1 MSLWLLDFEVDGGT
15 VSAGLTDHM
24 IAQLFEKSF
33 KKQVKFIKLIQQL
46 KENQSEE
53 LSESLT
59 TPSALRQVLV
69 FFYVPLYFLLIDWF
83 SLSP

>member
-1 MSLWLLDFEVDGGT
+1 MSLWLLDFEVDGET

-53 LSESLT
+53 LSEILT
-59 TPSALRQVLV
+59 TP
-69 FFYVPLYFLLIDWF
+69 
-83 SLSP
+83 

>member
-1 MSLWLLDFEVDGGT
+1 MSISHIQFINYIREVVCNSANVSLTLRFWSWCGET

-53 LSESLT
+53 LSEILT
-59 TPSALRQVLV
+59 TP
-69 FFYVPLYFLLIDWF
+69 
-83 SLSP
+83 